1 MCNMVMSQEDR
12 QVLNALTAARAAHQE
27 LADLLDF
34 YADLFFVQFEAKA
47 RVPEP
52 ELRDEVARRWRLE
65 GGIPQLTFPQLGIE
79 PGLLAEIVDEVL
91 LVLRRHNPGWEES
104 QQDQEPAQLVA
115 LAQRIYDTWETLT
128 SPGAAAEGGD
138 EAWSQ
143 DHPRALAVG
152 FALVPYLTRAAEA
165 IVPHLDL
172 AEWHHGYCPVCGGR
186 PNLALLDEERGAR
199 RLLCS
204 RCNSL
209 WNYGRTGCPF
219 CRSREKQI
227 YYPSDDNVYRL
238 YTCPD
243 CKRYLKTVDLREL
256 HREVVPV
263 VERLVT
269 VGMDLAAQQE
279 GFRS

>member
-1 MCNMVMSQEDR
+1 MVMSQEDR
-12 QVLNALTAARAAHQE
+12 KVLKALAAARVAHHE
-27 LADLLDF
+27 LAALLDF
-34 YADLFFVQFEAKA
+34 YSDVYEVLFQAKD
-47 RVPEP
+47 RVPAP
-52 ELRDEVARRWRLE
+52 ELRDGLARRWRLE
-65 GGIPQLTFPQLGIE
+65 GGIPQVTFPQLGVE
-79 PGLLAEIVDEVL
+79 PDLLAEIVEQVHQVL
-91 LVLRRHNPGWEES
+91 QRHHPGWEEEPR
-104 QQDQEPAQLVA
+104 DTDPAQLVA

-128 SPGAAAEGGD
+128 SPGSAAEEGD
-138 EAWSQ
+138 DAWSMN
-143 DHPRALAVG
+143 HSRALSVG
-152 FALVPYLTRAAEA
+152 FALVPYLTRCADV
-165 IVPHLDL
+165 ILPHLDL
-172 AEWHHGYCPVCGGR
+172 DQWVHGYCPVCGGR
-186 PNLALLDEERGAR
+186 PNLALLEAERGAR

-219 CRSREKQI
+219 CRSKETQV
-227 YYPSDDNVYRL
+227 YYPSEDNIYRL

>member
-1 MCNMVMSQEDR
+1 MVISQEDR
-12 QVLNALTAARAAHQE
+12 KVLVALATARATHQE

-34 YADLFFVQFEAKA
+34 YSDLYEVQFEAKA
-47 RVPEP
+47 RVPAP

-65 GGIPQLTFPQLGIE
+65 GGIPQVTFPQLGIE
-79 PGLLAEIVDEVL
+79 PGLLVEVVAQ
-91 LVLRRHNPGWEES
+91 VLQVLQRHNPGWEEGPKE
-104 QQDQEPAQLVA
+104 QDPAQLVA
-115 LAQRIYDTWETLT
+115 LAQSIYDTWETLT
-128 SPGAAAEGGD
+128 SPGPAAEQED
-138 EAWSQ
+138 EAWLSN
-143 DHPRALAVG
+143 HPTALAVG
-152 FALVPYLTRAAEA
+152 FALVPYLTRCSDE
-165 IVPHLDL
+165 ILPHLDL
-172 AEWHHGYCPVCGGR
+172 DQWVHGYCPVCGGR
-186 PNLALLDEERGAR
+186 PNLALLEEERGAR

-219 CRSREKQI
+219 CRSKEKQI
-227 YYPSDDNVYRL
+227 YYPSQDNVYRL

-243 CKRYLKTVDLREL
+243 CNRYLKTVDLREL

-279 GFRS
+279 GLRS

>member
-1 MCNMVMSQEDR
+1 MGMSQEDR
-12 QVLNALTAARAAHQE
+12 RVLNALAAARVTHEE

-34 YADLFFVQFEAKA
+34 YSDLYQVQFEAKA
-47 RVPEP
+47 RVPAP
-52 ELRDEVARRWRLE
+52 EQRDEVARRWRLE
-65 GGIPQLTFPQLGIE
+65 GGIPQVTFAQLGIE
-79 PGLLAEIVDEVL
+79 PVLLSEIVGQVL
-91 LVLRRHNPGWEES
+91 QVLQRHNPGWEEHPGE
-104 QQDQEPAQLVA
+104 QDPLRLVT

-128 SPGAAAEGGD
+128 APGPAAEQED
-138 EAWSQ
+138 DLWSRN
-143 DHPRALAVG
+143 HPTSLAVG
-152 FALVPYLTRAAEA
+152 FALVPYLTRCAEE
-165 IVPHLDL
+165 IMPHLDL
-172 AEWHHGYCPVCGGR
+172 ELWVHGYCPVCGGR
-186 PNLALLDEERGAR
+186 PNLALLEEERGAR

-204 RCNSL
+204 RCNSQ

-227 YYPSDDNVYRL
+227 YYPSEDNVYRL

-263 VERLVT
+263 VERLLT

-279 GFRS
+279 GLRS